1 MATIE
6 TNDSAIGDE
15 ILAGA
20 LRAILE
26 QPSGREYVIRVESLE
41 ATAEGT
47 IASLS
52 TDVVVIAEMDDES
65 MHTGTERSFELSD
78 IIELEIF

>member
-52 TDVVVIAEMDDES
+52 TDVVVIAETDDDARR
-65 MHTGTERSFELSD
+65 TGTERSFDLSD
-78 IIELEIF
+78 ITDLEIY